1 MVICRLFVAFYLC
14 SHCLSN
20 RSIIQWIKR
29 ACVAIYNG
37 AINRLLKMFA
47 LIAYAQMPPIN
58 AHAGVSRGGFKFKFK
73 SQSLSISKLYVYEQ
87 RRLRQ
92 VCEIVQTTRAIV
104 ALQCDKY
111 KDLMYLLV
119 PFCLSEQ

>member
-58 AHAGVSRGGFKFKFK
+58 AQAGVSRGSLESKFKT
-73 SQSLSISKLYVYEQ
+73 QSLNISMLYVYEQ
-87 RRLRQ
+87 RRLKQ
-92 VCEIVQTTRAIV
+92 VYGIVQTTHAFV

-111 KDLMYLLV
+111 QTLMNWLV
-119 PFCLSEQ
+119 PFCLTEQ